1 MILEAF
7 AGSWNFRTR
16 KFEFGARILELEG
29 FGTWKGRAV
38 QVTNYILYTMY
49 HILDIIYYILYF
61 PPGAG
66 DRELELY
73 RERGPCSS

>member
-7 AGSWNFRTR
+7 AGSWNFRTS

-49 HILDIIYYILYF
+49 HILDIIYYIF
-61 PPGAG
+61 SHRSGV
-66 DRELELY
+66 EL
-73 RERGPCSS
+73 RGHEIKKNE